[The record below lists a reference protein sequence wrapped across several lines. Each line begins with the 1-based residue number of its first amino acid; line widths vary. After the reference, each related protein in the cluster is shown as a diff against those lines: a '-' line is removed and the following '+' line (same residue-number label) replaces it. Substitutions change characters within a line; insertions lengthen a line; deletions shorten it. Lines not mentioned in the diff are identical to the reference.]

1 MTLETLEEALEIK
14 KEIDVLDEAIRNLE
28 EAATKL
34 STPNDNRKC
43 ELDSYVGDRRECH
56 IIVSQS
62 AVERMIVSEAAD
74 LKDKRASLASRLAK
88 M

>member
-34 STPNDNRKC
+34 STPKDNRKC
-43 ELDSYVGDRRECH
+43 ELDSYVGGGRECH

-62 AVERMIVSEAAD
+62 AVERMIVSEAAN
-74 LKDKRASLASRLAK
+74 LKGKRTSLVSRLAK